1 MRPESYISRL
11 KDAARLLAYFA
22 ATILFGALAA
32 PLLYWTA
39 QALARNGIFPALA
52 GYEFESF
59 FHRALML
66 GAIAFIWPLLRWLDI
81 KSRRDLGLEP
91 NPQWLRAALIGFLL
105 SSVPVIL
112 CEIFLVQRGLY
123 SLRPSS
129 SWLAALPLIGTAVVV
144 PLIEEA
150 LFRGL
155 FLGVLLRGLRP
166 WPANLLGAV
175 IFSIVHFLKA
185 PDDTTTSVRWFSG
198 FVSLSHSFDQFGEPM
213 LVLGG
218 FTTLLAIGVIL
229 GHARLRTRS
238 LWMPIGLHAGWILT
252 SQVFSKVARREIV
265 ALPWIGK
272 NLLVGL
278 VPLAVCFVSWALL
291 QVWLNYGRSRDS

>member
-1 MRPESYISRL
+1 L

-32 PLLYWTA
+32 PILFWAA
-39 QALARNGIFPALA
+39 QSLAANGIFPALA
-52 GYEFESF
+52 KFEFESF

-66 GAIAFIWPLLRWLDI
+66 GAIAFIWPFLRWLRI
-81 KSRRDLGLEP
+81 KERRDLGLAP
-91 NPQWLRAALIGFLL
+91 NRRWLRDILIGLLL
-105 SSVPVIL
+105 SSLPVVL

-123 SLRPSS
+123 SMRAGF
-129 SWLAALPLIGTAVVV
+129 SWVAIVPLIGTAVIV
-144 PLIEEA
+144 PLIEES

-155 FLGVLLRGLRP
+155 FLGLFLRDLRP
-166 WPANLLGAV
+166 WPANLLSAA

-185 PDDTTTSVRWFSG
+185 PDQTTTTVRWFSG
-198 FVSLSHSFDQFGEPM
+198 FVSLSHSFDQFSEPM

-218 FTTLLAIGVIL
+218 FTTLFVIGIVLA
-229 GHARLRTRS
+229 HARLNTRS
-238 LWMPIGLHAGWILT
+238 LWLPIGLHAGWILT
-252 SQVFSKVARREIV
+252 SEAFGKMARRELV

-278 VPLAVCFVSWALL
+278 VPLAICLL
-291 QVWLNYGRSRDS
+291 TWVLLRTWLRYAGARNT